1 MGYLMGCLLGYL
13 LMHEEQLL
21 LFLLLILNNLC
32 CCEMYISN
40 RFFGNERLLLFF
52 LSGLFSISIWCLEFF
67 RCRFVVSTFWTQFS
81 GLVFRRPSRRRR
93 DLLTILCGSRYNTGC
108 SRSVFV
114 GLVNNFSTS
123 IDSYF
128 LSFLRIGLYC
138 VMQMDGMHDALPR
151 PVRWEG
157 CEVSFKQGA
166 LWPRLEMWFF

>member
-1 MGYLMGCLLGYL
+1 MGYLMGYLLGYL

-40 RFFGNERLLLFF
+40 RFFGNKWLLLFF

-114 GLVNNFSTS
+114 GLVNNFSAS
-123 IDSYF
+123 INSYF
-128 LSFLRIGLYC
+128 LSLSSNRVILC
-138 VMQMDGMHDALPR
+138 DANGR
-151 PVRWEG
+151 NAWCIAET
-157 CEVSFKQGA
+157 CEVKGMWSFVQ
-166 LWPRLEMWFF
+166 MWFFRI